1 MYIHNYKY
9 IYIYLQTYINI
20 HMRGKKQLQ
29 LFRFSPGSRNTPCIS
44 LFDVETYRIYS
55 ISVCQWIPSVFFS
68 MVIFFIPFYSH
79 VYWSNSPLLLNYTY
93 TVVSSLVL
101 PPHDFG
107 SRLPVLFHSFPAA
120 TAPWAATITATKN
133 SVVFVTA
140 RHQFKDAAR
149 RGSVTF
155 LGRVPFWGRDSVH
168 GWPYSNDHH
177 GGLGSSYSPQPCTMW
192 GFMWNHVK
200 PGRFFSYIIFAAWF
214 GLCPA
219 WTFCVHRHAS
229 LHSQFMPISSNFK
242 F

>member
-1 MYIHNYKY
+1 MREKNSYNCSVSRLARGTPPAYPYLMLRHTVYILYPYTNE
-9 IYIYLQTYINI
+9 
-20 HMRGKKQLQ
+20 
-29 LFRFSPGSRNTPCIS
+29 FP
-44 LFDVETYRIYS
+44 
-55 ISVCQWIPSVFFS
+55 VFFS
-68 MVIFFIPFYSH
+68 TVIFFIQIYSH

-93 TVVSSLVL
+93 TVVWFYLPMILDQGSLSCSTLFLQQPPLRQRPSLRQRIRWSSWRHVIS
-101 PPHDFG
+101 
-107 SRLPVLFHSFPAA
+107 SRTLAVAVRSFVGAGPVS
-120 TAPWAATITATKN
+120 
-133 SVVFVTA
+133 
-140 RHQFKDAAR
+140 
-149 RGSVTF
+149 
-155 LGRVPFWGRDSVH
+155 GRDSVH

-229 LHSQFMPISSNFK
+229 LHSQWMPISSNFK